1 MNVLVIGRGGREHAL
16 AWKFAQSEKVEK
28 VYVAPVMKVCVM
40 LQHQLILMKM
50 ILMH

>member
-28 VYVAPVMKVCVM
+28 VYVAPGNEGMRDVCNTS
-40 LQHQLILMKM
+40 
-50 ILMH
+50 